1 MGNTFQITAASD
13 RVITRCW
20 DCVAGQAQFVCKL
33 KENVEALKIALAE
46 LKDLSNDVIR
56 RVKIDE
62 DRHQLKR
69 LDQVQGW
76 LSRTET
82 LINGADDL
90 ITESPQQ
97 IKKLCIGGC
106 CSMSPKSNLKFGKQI
121 TKMVQDVVDHRSKGV
136 FDRVA
141 EEVPTTLVTERPIE
155 HTVGLESTFNDAWSS
170 IEAENVGIIG
180 LYGMGGV
187 GKTTLMTKINNKLCE
202 APERFYVVLWI
213 VVSKGFYIGKV
224 QDDIARRVGITDGA
238 WNDKTFDEK
247 AQGIFRVLKDKK
259 FVLLLDDI
267 WERVDL
273 VKVGIPPPTQENGSK
288 VVFTT
293 RSIKV
298 CGQIGAHK
306 IHKVQCLP
314 EEKAWE
320 LFQEKVGDVQTL
332 DSSPRI
338 LQLAREVAKECKGLP
353 LALITIARAMAFKS
367 TVEEWTYAL
376 EVLRRSS
383 ISVFEDMGEEVYPL
397 LKFSYDSLPN
407 DLFRKCLLYCSLFSE
422 DHLISKDKLID
433 FWIGEGFLDGHGN
446 TSLAR
451 NQGHTIIGSL
461 IQACLLEEAYDP
473 GTLDWGI
480 KMHDVIRDMS
490 LWIACKCEEEKW
502 RFFVQARYQLS
513 EAPEVGNWGSI
524 HRMSLMENGI
534 ENLVEAPN
542 CPHLQ
547 TLFLNKNKLKVI
559 NNEFFQFM
567 CGLRVL
573 DLSSNRDLEEL
584 PVGISKLVSLES
596 LDLSFTRIRRL
607 PLELK
612 PLEKLKCLR
621 LVSPYPYKS
630 QIIIPRQLIS
640 AFSKLQV
647 LRIRSCHYSSGQEV
661 EDSDEWLVEEL
672 KCLKRLDVLTVTITS
687 AVALDRF
694 MSTERLCSCTEEI
707 ELKKFEDSKRL
718 NVLSLAKNMKSL
730 NSLLLDNCE
739 SLEEVKMEWAGE
751 EEGRMIKAE
760 PESHIQTSVIATQH
774 CFQSLRNLVIQQCS
788 KLRDITWLI
797 LAPNLS
803 VIDVE
808 FCHKMEEIINER
820 ELSQV
825 AEVVETSTLFAKL
838 ETLCLRFLPELKS
851 IYWDALPLSCLKTII
866 VEECPKLK
874 RLPLNSNSAKENKIR
889 IKGEEEWWKELQWED
904 ESTLNAFLPC
914 FYRIS

>member
-1 MGNTFQITAASD
+1 MGNIFQITASCD
-13 RVITRCW
+13 RCW
-20 DCVAGQAQFVCKL
+20 DCVAGQAEFVCKL

-56 RVKIDE
+56 RVKIAE
-62 DRHQLKR
+62 DQHQLKR

-90 ITESPQQ
+90 IEESPLQ

-121 TKMVQDVVDHRSKGV
+121 AKMVRDVVDHKSKGV
-136 FDRVA
+136 FDKVA

-170 IEAENVGIIG
+170 LEAENVGIIG

-187 GKTTLMTKINNKLCE
+187 GKTTLLNKINNKFCE
-202 APERFYVVLWI
+202 APNRFDVVIWI

-224 QDDIARRVGITDGA
+224 QDDIARRMGIIDGA
-238 WNDKTFDEK
+238 WNDKPLEEK
-247 AQGIFRVLKDKK
+247 KLGIFRVLKDKK

-273 VKVGIPPPTQENGSK
+273 VKVGIPLPAQENGSK

-293 RSIKV
+293 RSVDV
-298 CGQIGAHK
+298 CGHMDAKK
-306 IHKVQCLP
+306 IIPVQCLP

-320 LFQEKVGDVQTL
+320 LFQEKVGAQTL
-332 DSSPRI
+332 DSSPDIR
-338 LQLAREVAKECKGLP
+338 QLAHEVAKECQGLP
-353 LALITIARAMAFKS
+353 LALITVARAMAFKKR
-367 TVEEWTYAL
+367 VENWKYAL

-383 ISVFEDMGEEVYPL
+383 IYVLKDMVEKVYPL
-397 LKFSYDSLPN
+397 LKFSYDSLP
-407 DLFRKCLLYCSLFSE
+407 DDVQKCLLYCSFFSE
-422 DHLISKDKLID
+422 DHLISKEKLID
-433 FWIGEGFLDGHGN
+433 FWIGEGFLDGDGD
-446 TSLAR
+446 TSLSR
-451 NQGHTIIGSL
+451 NQGHHIIGCL
-461 IQACLLEEAYDP
+461 IDACLLEEVE
-473 GTLDWGI
+473 DWGI

-490 LWIACKCEEEKW
+490 LWIARECEEENWK
-502 RFFVQARYQLS
+502 FFVQARYGLTK
-513 EAPEVGNWGSI
+513 APEVGKWGSK
-524 HRMSLMENGI
+524 HTMSLMENGI

-542 CPHLQ
+542 CPRLQ
-547 TLFLNKNKLKVI
+547 TLFLNGNNLKVI
-559 NNEFFQFM
+559 NNDFFQFM

-573 DLSSNRDLEEL
+573 DLSENRDLKEF

-596 LDLSFTRIRRL
+596 LDLSDTRIRQL

-612 PLEKLKCLR
+612 ALEKLKCLR
-621 LVSPYPYKS
+621 LEYVGY
-630 QIIIPRQLIS
+630 IIIPRQLIS
-640 AFSKLQV
+640 AFSELQV
-647 LRIRSCHYSSGQEV
+647 LRIKGCYFSLGPEV

-672 KCLKRLDVLTVTITS
+672 KCLNRLDVLTVSITS
-687 AVALDRF
+687 AFALDRF
-694 MSTERLCSCTEEI
+694 MSTERLCSCTETIGLE
-707 ELKKFEDSKRL
+707 KFKDSKRL

-730 NSLLLDNCE
+730 NSLHLRFWF

-774 CFQSLRNLVIQQCS
+774 CFQSLSIVLIRRCS

-803 VIDVE
+803 FINVIRCD
-808 FCHKMEEIINER
+808 KMEEIINER
-820 ELSQV
+820 KLSQV

-838 ETLCLRFLPELKS
+838 KTLRLRLLRELKS
-851 IYWDALPLSCLKTII
+851 IYWDALPFSCLKVIH
-866 VEECPKLK
+866 VFECPKLK

-889 IKGEEEWWKELQWED
+889 IIGEEEWWKELQWED

-914 FYRIS
+914 FFLYPN